1 MFTRVFSCSHTS
13 LKPRNSIAAFPVRIQ
28 GFPSPPDEPFIIGIG
43 VAVVLA
49 PQPTHKIQVCHRN
62 KKLSVRVTLLPGN
75 AL

>member
-1 MFTRVFSCSHTS
+1 MAYCCSLTS
-13 LKPRNSIAAFPVRIQ
+13 LKPRNSIAAFPVRIHNC
-28 GFPSPPDEPFIIGIG
+28 PSIPDEPLIIGIG

-49 PQPTHKIQVCHRN
+49 PQPINKTQFRHKR